1 MLRRTFLMLVWIAT
15 SDEVAAQQLRTPAES
30 EVSIGLTVPVS
41 WNNDVEIVTGKV
53 TAVAALWGDV
63 SVTAAQRV
71 RLDVAIELP
80 ASSGV
85 QARHPGSAGYVVTY
99 RHRDIPIMTL
109 VGLRMR
115 STGRVRPVAMIG
127 GGPMLWRTSTTFQ
140 RTGFGRTDPPFTS
153 QNNDVSLALAGGL
166 DVQVAFGTRFG
177 IVTRTLARYV
187 WNSNATDADPF
198 KGSFGPFSLSPGV
211 ALQIRL

>member
-1 MLRRTFLMLVWIAT
+1 
-15 SDEVAAQQLRTPAES
+15 
-30 EVSIGLTVPVS
+30 
-41 WNNDVEIVTGKV
+41 
-53 TAVAALWGDV
+53 AALSGDV

-153 QNNDVSLALAGGL
+153 PGKTTARNRQTIDYYAEQTGTPPDRGGGARFRVPARPDSARGVLDANVVSP
-166 DVQVAFGTRFG
+166 T
-177 IVTRTLARYV
+177 
-187 WNSNATDADPF
+187 
-198 KGSFGPFSLSPGV
+198 
-211 ALQIRL
+211 